1 MGTRQDALFDAFPGG
16 EGVSLDDQIAAI
28 EEEIWVR
35 RRVNAAGIRRGTLH
49 EDTCTRRLAPFLA
62 VRRSL
67 VALRATKAAM
77 R

>member
-1 MGTRQDALFDAFPGG
+1 MPLDQREESAWSGG

-28 EEEIWVR
+28 EAEIRVR
-35 RRVNAAGIRRGTLH
+35 RTVHAAGIRRGTLD
-49 EDTCTRRLAPFLA
+49 EAACARRLNPFLA
-62 VRRSL
+62 ARRSL

>member
-1 MGTRQDALFDAFPGG
+1 MPLDQREESAWSGG

-28 EEEIWVR
+28 EAEIRVR
-35 RRVNAAGIRRGTLH
+35 RTVCAAGIRRGTITDMGAKL
-49 EDTCTRRLAPFLA
+49 RLEPMLA
-62 VRRSL
+62 ARRSL